1 MIKTYII
8 EVFIKQKI
16 LNYWFNTLPLRELKK
31 SNLRFVNTELFD
43 AAKVRRL
50 SIVKTEHY
58 LFLIGEVAKFASFFT
73 WRFGNE
79 RHIRL
84 F

>member
-31 SNLRFVNTELFD
+31 DNLRFINTELFD
-43 AAKVRRL
+43 SAKVRRL
-50 SIVKTEHY
+50 SIVKTERY
-58 LFLIGEVAKFASFFT
+58 FFLGT
-73 WRFGNE
+73 
-79 RHIRL
+79 
-84 F
+84 